1 MELRQLQFFLE
12 VEKQQSFTK
21 AAKSMFVAQP
31 AISKSIA
38 KLEQELG
45 VILFKRAEKKVTL
58 TPEGLEFFPH
68 AKNMIEEAA
77 LAKLKMEELSGL
89 EKGTVTLGLPS
100 MAGSFYFPNIIVA
113 FKQAFPH
120 LILTVVEAGTKE
132 IKKMIEEDEIDL
144 GVIIEDTQAADK
156 LDIFPFLNEEMV
168 VCVTTSH
175 PLAHLSSI
183 SYEALAHEPLILF
196 KEGYYQRDII
206 DIAAKRS
213 GITPNITFE
222 TNQISLTKSLMRQGL
237 GITLFLKMVISEE
250 RDILPLSLEPP
261 VFLQLALARKK
272 KSYISK
278 ANQAFWDF
286 FTERAIRTK
295 DS

>member
-1 MELRQLQFFLE
+1 MELRQLEFFLE

-21 AAKSMFVAQP
+21 AAQAMFVAQP
-31 AISKSIA
+31 AISKSIG

-45 VILFKRAEKKVTL
+45 VILFKRTEKKVSL

-68 AKNMIEEAA
+68 VKNIMEEVA

-144 GVIIEDTQAADK
+144 GVIIEDTQADK
-156 LDIFPFLNEEMV
+156 LDIFPFLKEEMV
-168 VCVTTSH
+168 VCVPTTH
-175 PLAHLSSI
+175 PLAHQSSI

-206 DIAAKRS
+206 NVAAKRS
-213 GITPNITFE
+213 GISPNVTFE
-222 TNQISLTKSLMRQGL
+222 TNQISLTKSLIRQGL

-278 ANQAFWDF
+278 ANQAFWEF
-286 FTERAIRTK
+286 FTEKA
-295 DS
+295 SC

>member
-1 MELRQLQFFLE
+1 MEFRQLEYFLE
-12 VEKQQSFTK
+12 VERQQSFTK
-21 AAKSMFVAQP
+21 AAQAMFVAQP

-38 KLEQELG
+38 KLEEELG
-45 VILFKRAEKKVTL
+45 VILFKRSEKKVLL
-58 TPEGLEFFPH
+58 TPEGFEFFPH
-68 AKNMIEEAA
+68 AKNIIEEVA

-132 IKKMIEEDEIDL
+132 IKKMIEQDEIDI
-144 GVIIEDTQAADK
+144 GVIIEDTQAAK
-156 LDIFPFLNEEMV
+156 LDVFPFLKEEMV
-168 VCVTTSH
+168 VCVTTAH
-175 PLAHLSSI
+175 PLANKASI

-213 GITPNITFE
+213 GMTPNITFE

-237 GITLFLKMVISEE
+237 GVTLFLKMVISEE

-286 FTERAIRTK
+286 FTEKAGAQQ
-295 DS
+295 